1 MRRLETSR
9 VELRKDRGIYI
20 ILHAN
25 PRVILQEVQGGF
37 MYGRGIFLGGFKED
51 CQDTETDLTISG
63 NPKGLNE
70 KQPRASSSS
79 SQMRRAARVAPL
91 AGDSST

>member
-1 MRRLETSR
+1 MYR
-9 VELRKDRGIYI
+9 
-20 ILHAN
+20 N
-25 PRVILQEVQGGF
+25 PRVYLQEVQGGF

-51 CQDTETDLTISG
+51 CQDIETDLEISG
-63 NPKGLNE
+63 NLKGLNA

-79 SQMRRAARVAPL
+79 GRMRRAAQVAPL

>member
-1 MRRLETSR
+1 M
-9 VELRKDRGIYI
+9 Y
-20 ILHAN
+20 AN
-25 PRVILQEVQGGF
+25 PRVILQEVMGGF

-51 CQDTETDLTISG
+51 CQDTKTNLKISG
-63 NPKGLNE
+63 NPKGLNA

-79 SQMRRAARVAPL
+79 GQMRRAARVAPL